1 MCLQVWISFARFEL
15 GCGEGSE
22 AILQARHV
30 YEKANKSLRSANEKE
45 ERLMLLEAWKEF
57 EVYIYIV
64 SHFVLKVIFIG

>member
-1 MCLQVWISFARFEL
+1 MYLQVWISFARFEL

-57 EVYIYIV
+57 EVYI
-64 SHFVLKVIFIG
+64 